1 MAHGPPV
8 FILKLVKKVRPA
20 TSIRSP
26 TTGKLS
32 SLLSLSTTKPSQTVS
47 TTSETPTGIKSTRD
61 IRYLTMIKIEK
72 HIFQEKK
79 TLVFFL

>member
-1 MAHGPPV
+1 MDHGILV
-8 FILKLVKKVRPA
+8 FILKLVKKVRPT

-32 SLLSLSTTKPSQTVS
+32 SLLSLSTTKSSKTVS
-47 TTSETPTGIKSTRD
+47 TTSETPTGKTSTRD

-72 HIFQEKK
+72 PIFEEKRR
-79 TLVFFL
+79 